1 MKHFQ
6 LLLIFCL
13 PLLLL
18 TGCAAS
24 GSSREFFAMDTVM
37 QATAYGSGADD
48 ALQAAEEEIYRL
60 EQLFSCQAPE
70 AELARCNRA
79 GQLTVSAETAGLV
92 QTALELSGATG
103 GAYDPTLYPLS
114 LAWGFSGG
122 TYRVPDAEELQSL
135 LTVTGAS
142 RVSVD
147 GSRITLQPGTQLD
160 LGGIAKGYAAGQL
173 RKLLTDAGIRSAIV
187 SLGGNI
193 AAVGAKQ
200 DGSDWQVGLQD
211 PENPDTY
218 FGVLSVRD
226 ACVVTSGGYQRY
238 FEQDGVRYHH
248 ILDPRTGCPAESGL
262 LSVSV
267 VSEDDTLA
275 DALSTALFVMGFD
288 EGQALWR
295 SGTLAFEAVWM
306 LQDGSVYLTPGLSGS
321 YRSERA
327 FQVIAS

>member
-37 QATAYGSGADD
+37 QATAYGSNANG

-79 GQLTVSAETAGLV
+79 GEMTVSAETSALV
-92 QTALELSGATG
+92 QTTLDLSEATG

-122 TYRVPDAEELQSL
+122 AYRVPDAEELRSL
-135 LTVTGAS
+135 LAVTGAS
-142 RVSVD
+142 RVSVN
-147 GSRITLQPGTQLD
+147 GCRVTLQPGTQLD

-173 RKLLTDAGIRSAIV
+173 RKLFTEAGVRSAIV

-193 AAVGAKQ
+193 AAIGTKP

-218 FGVLSVRD
+218 FGILSVRD
-226 ACVVTSGGYQRY
+226 ASPPAATSAILSRTACAIIIFSTPRPAALRKAGSCPSASSRRTIRWPTL
-238 FEQDGVRYHH
+238 FPRPCSSWALTRVR
-248 ILDPRTGCPAESGL
+248 
-262 LSVSV
+262 
-267 VSEDDTLA
+267 
-275 DALSTALFVMGFD
+275 
-288 EGQALWR
+288 R
-295 SGTLAFEAVWM
+295 SGVPVRFPLKPSGCCRTAAF
-306 LQDGSVYLTPGLSGS
+306 
-321 YRSERA
+321 
-327 FQVIAS
+327 I

>member
-79 GQLTVSAETAGLV
+79 GQLTVSAETAALV
-92 QTALELSGATG
+92 QTALDLSGATG
-103 GAYDPTLYPLS
+103 GAYDPTLYTLS

-122 TYRVPDAEELQSL
+122 AYRVPDAEELRSL
-135 LTVTGAS
+135 LAVTGAS
-142 RVSVD
+142 RVSVN
-147 GSRITLQPGTQLD
+147 GCRVTLQPGTQLD
-160 LGGIAKGYAAGQL
+160 LGGIVKGYAAGQL

-193 AAVGAKQ
+193 AAVGTKP

-218 FGVLSVRD
+218 FGILSVRD

-248 ILDPRTGCPAESGL
+248 ILDPKTGCPAESGL

-295 SGTLAFEAVWM
+295 SGTLPFEAVWM

>member
-60 EQLFSCQAPE
+60 EQLFSCQASE

-79 GQLTVSAETAGLV
+79 GQLTVSAETAALV
-92 QTALELSGATG
+92 QTALDLSEATG

-122 TYRVPDAEELQSL
+122 AYRVPDAEELRSL
-135 LTVTGAS
+135 LAVTGAS
-142 RVSVD
+142 RVSVN
-147 GSRITLQPGTQLD
+147 GCRVTLQPSTQLD

-173 RKLLTDAGIRSAIV
+173 RKLFTEAGVRSAIL

-193 AAVGAKQ
+193 AAVGTKP

-218 FGVLSVRD
+218 FGILSVRD

-238 FEQDGVRYHH
+238 FEQDGVHYHH
-248 ILDPRTGCPAESGL
+248 ILDPKTGCPVESGL

-295 SGTLAFEAVWM
+295 SGTLPFEAVWM